1 MGKLK
6 FLCRNIPPIRNTENK
21 NGELVYPLP
30 IFPPYTAGALYILSR
45 DVVHLVAGVKGPR
58 MFVKNEDQNLGIW
71 LFPFNILPIHDR
83 RIQQI
88 DVCENDMIGKHFGDF
103 SEPDAIGGTMYDM
116 LNNLRNSRKMCHG
129 FKTSV
134 CGMCYPCHGK
144 GNHWRDWGF
153 DCDERKGIT
162 LLNSPQLTI
171 ME

>member
-1 MGKLK
+1 
-6 FLCRNIPPIRNTENK
+6 
-21 NGELVYPLP
+21 
-30 IFPPYTAGALYILSR
+30 
-45 DVVHLVAGVKGPR
+45 

-103 SEPDAIGGTMYDM
+103 GEPDAIGGTMYDM
-116 LNNLRNSRKMCHG
+116 LDNLKSGRKMCHG

-144 GNHWRDWGF
+144 GNHWRDWNF
-153 DCDERKGIT
+153 DCDDKKGVT
-162 LLNSPQLTI
+162 LLNLPQLTI